1 MLIRPEATEDCD
13 AIRAVLLASFPNSAE
28 ADLVDRLRR
37 DGDIVMSL
45 VSETA
50 GLVTGQALFSRMAAP
65 FSALGLGP
73 VAVMPEWRGRGIAAR
88 LIEEGL
94 ARARRENWVA
104 VFVLGDPAYY
114 GRFGFE
120 AALAAGFQSPYAG
133 PHLMARAL
141 TAHLPVRVGPIA
153 YPPAFA
159 ALG

>member
-1 MLIRPEATEDCD
+1 MRIRPEVLDDSA
-13 AIRAVLLASFPNSAE
+13 AIRAVLLTSFPASAE
-28 ADLVDRLRR
+28 ADLVDRLRK

-45 VSETA
+45 VSEAA
-50 GLVTGQALFSRMAAP
+50 GGVTGHALFSRMAAP
-65 FSALGLGP
+65 FPALGLGP
-73 VAVMPEWRGRGIAAR
+73 VAVLPQWRGRGIAAR

-94 ARARRENWVA
+94 ARARREDWVA

-133 PHLMARAL
+133 PHFMARAL
-141 TAHLPVRVGPIA
+141 TAQLSVRDGPVA